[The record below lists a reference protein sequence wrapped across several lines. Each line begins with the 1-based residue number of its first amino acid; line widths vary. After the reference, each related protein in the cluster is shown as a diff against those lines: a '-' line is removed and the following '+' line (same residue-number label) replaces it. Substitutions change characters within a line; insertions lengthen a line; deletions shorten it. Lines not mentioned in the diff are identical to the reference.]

1 MKTFFELFIPEK
13 NVLGITSVILKDG
26 TQYST
31 IPQPQDFITLGP
43 DKWYEVQALVQDR
56 VFVEDPAD
64 VLFTPLNDLEFKAI
78 KTKGPEGPVDYYEN
92 KKLYLLRRLNGVS
105 ISQ

>member
-1 MKTFFELFIPEK
+1 
-13 NVLGITSVILKDG
+13 
-26 TQYST
+26 
-31 IPQPQDFITLGP
+31 
-43 DKWYEVQALVQDR
+43 
-56 VFVEDPAD
+56 
-64 VLFTPLNDLEFKAI
+64 LFTPLNDLEFKAI